1 MTVTSQTPLTIL
13 LVDDSTADRALYR
26 HFLNSTGTYTLL
38 EAATGEAG
46 FHLCQTT
53 QPDCLILDFYL
64 PDMDGFEFLNTL
76 QVETVFLSYP
86 VVILTGQGTEQL
98 AVQAMHR
105 GVQDY
110 VVKDDLS
117 AYTLRRVIANAV
129 DKFRLQQMLKTHQS
143 LLQEHNFAL
152 RRQEDALQTLN
163 ATLAQQVAERT
174 ALLELLQAI
183 TAAANEATS
192 LEAVLQLTVDQ
203 ICAYTGWPV
212 GHVYL
217 AAPDRSGLW
226 MSTTIW
232 HLDTSERFAAF
243 QQATQTIQIHI
254 PEENI
259 IGHVIAS
266 SQPEWHK
273 DVTADPT
280 FRRSASAKESGLS
293 TAFACPILVG
303 REVVGVLEFYAPKM
317 PQPHTMLL
325 DIGVQIGIQL
335 GRVIERQRAAAQ
347 YQLQQ
352 EALYQSEKLA
362 AMGSLLSGVAHE
374 LNNPLAAVLMHTDLL
389 REELSHSPLLEL
401 VDEVT
406 LAAER
411 CKRLVR
417 SFLTLARQHTPE
429 RTAVALNTVV
439 NDTLELLAYALQ
451 VDNITTHLDL
461 AEHLPLLWADVHQM
475 QQVITNLITN
485 AHQAMRESST
495 LRQLTLTTQCDPT
508 RTRVTLTVTDTG
520 PGVPPTLQARIF
532 EPFFTTKPIGIGT
545 GLGLS
550 LCRGIVEKHGGTI
563 TVRNQPE
570 QGATFCIE
578 LPVEAA
584 RATAPGSS
592 ERECVPAVPDKSI
605 LIIDDEP
612 SIASGLK
619 RLLSRDGYTV
629 ETVAN
634 GYLALT
640 KLRERSYDLLLS
652 DMRMPEI
659 DGPSLYQTLE
669 RQYPHLLRR
678 VIFLTGD
685 TLNPETKM
693 FLDRSAAPCL
703 TKPCTVTEI
712 RRAIQQVLKAQ

>member
-1 MTVTSQTPLTIL
+1 MAQMPLAVL
-13 LVDDSTADRALYR
+13 FVDDSTSDCALYR
-26 HFLNSTGTYTLL
+26 HFLSSPGTYTFLV
-38 EAATGEAG
+38 AATGEEG
-46 FHLCQTT
+46 LRLCQTAH
-53 QPDCLILDFYL
+53 PDCLILDFYL
-64 PDMDGFEFLNTL
+64 PDMDGFEFLDIL
-76 QVETVFLSYP
+76 QAETVSLPYP

-117 AYTLRRVIANAV
+117 ADILRRVIINAV
-129 DKFRLQQMLKTHQS
+129 DKFRLQQMLQMHRS
-143 LLQEHNFAL
+143 LLQEQNLTL
-152 RRQEDALQTLN
+152 RQQEDALQILN

-192 LEAVLQLTVDQ
+192 PEAVFQLALDQ
-203 ICAYTGWPV
+203 ICVYTDWPV

-217 AAPDRSGLW
+217 AAPDGSGQW
-226 MSTTIW
+226 MSSTIW
-232 HLDTSERFAAF
+232 HLDTPERFAAF
-243 QQATQTIQIHI
+243 QQATQALHMPRGGTD
-254 PEENI
+254 I
-259 IGHVIAS
+259 IGRVITS
-266 SQPEWHK
+266 GQPEWHS
-273 DVTADPT
+273 DVTTDPV
-280 FRRSASAKESGLS
+280 FHRSASAKESGLQS
-293 TAFACPILVG
+293 VFACPILVS
-303 REVVGVLEFYAPKM
+303 REVVGVMEFYAPKM
-317 PQPHTMLL
+317 QQPHTMLL
-325 DIGVQIGIQL
+325 DIGVQIGIQI
-335 GRVIERQRAAAQ
+335 GRVIERQRSSAQ

-362 AMGSLLSGVAHE
+362 AMGSLLSSVAHE

-389 REELSHSPLLEL
+389 REELRQSPLLEL
-401 VDEVT
+401 IDEVT
-406 LAAER
+406 RAAER

-417 SFLTLARQHTPE
+417 AFLTLARQHPPE
-429 RTAVALNTVV
+429 RTAVSLNSLITDTV
-439 NDTLELLAYALQ
+439 ELLAYALR
-451 VDNITTHLDL
+451 VDNITVHLNL
-461 AEHLPLLWADVHQM
+461 AEELPLLWADAYQI

-485 AHQAMRESST
+485 AHQALRESSA
-495 LRQLTLTTQCDPT
+495 LRQLTLTTQCNVT
-508 RTRVTLTVTDTG
+508 RTRVSLAVTDTG
-520 PGVPPTLQARIF
+520 PGILPALQARIF
-532 EPFFTTKPIGIGT
+532 EPFFTTKPVGIGT

-550 LCRGIVEKHGGTI
+550 LCRGIIERHGGII
-563 TVRNQPE
+563 TVTSQPG

-578 LPVEAA
+578 LPVEAVSITVPA
-584 RATAPGSS
+584 SQEQG
-592 ERECVPAVPDKSI
+592 CVPAVPDKSI

-619 RLLSRDGYTV
+619 RLLSRDGYNV

-634 GYLALT
+634 GHLALA

-659 DGPSLYQTLE
+659 DGPSLYRTLE

-693 FLDRSAAPCL
+693 FLDQSAAPCL
-703 TKPCTVTEI
+703 TKPCTVAEI
-712 RRAIQQVLKAQ
+712 RRAIQQVLETA

>member
-1 MTVTSQTPLTIL
+1 VIAQTPLTIL

-26 HFLNSTGTYTLL
+26 RFLSSTGAYTFL
-38 EAATGEAG
+38 EAATGEEG
-46 FHLCQTT
+46 LRLCHTT

-64 PDMDGFEFLNTL
+64 PDMDGFEFLDTL
-76 QVETVFLSYP
+76 QKETISLPYP
-86 VVILTGQGTEQL
+86 VVMLTGQGSEQL

-105 GVQDY
+105 GLQDY

-117 AYTLRRVIANAV
+117 ADTLRRVIANAV
-129 DKFRLQQMLKTHQS
+129 DKFRLQQMLKTHRI
-143 LLQEHNFAL
+143 LLQEQNLAL
-152 RRQEDALQTLN
+152 RRQEEALQTLN
-163 ATLAQQVAERT
+163 TTLAQQVAERT

-192 LEAVLQLTVDQ
+192 PEAVFQLALDQ

-217 AAPDRSGLW
+217 AAPDGSGQWL
-226 MSTTIW
+226 SSTIW
-232 HLDTSERFAAF
+232 HLDTPERFAAF
-243 QQATQTIQIHI
+243 QQATQALHMPTVRHD
-254 PEENI
+254 I
-259 IGHVIAS
+259 IGRVITS
-266 SQPEWHK
+266 GQPEWQS
-273 DVTADPT
+273 DVTTDPA
-280 FRRSASAKESGLS
+280 FRRAASAKASGLQS
-293 TAFACPILVG
+293 VFACPILVS
-303 REVVGVLEFYAPKM
+303 RDVVGVMEFYAPTM
-317 PQPHTMLL
+317 QQPHPMLL

-335 GRVIERQRAAAQ
+335 GRVVERQRTAAQ

-362 AMGSLLSGVAHE
+362 AMGSLLSSVAHE
-374 LNNPLAAVLMHTDLL
+374 LNNPLAAVLMHADLL
-389 REELSHSPLLEL
+389 REELGRSPLLEL

-406 LAAER
+406 RAAER

-417 SFLTLARQHTPE
+417 AFLTLARQHTPE
-429 RTAVALNTVV
+429 RTAVSLNSLVTDTV
-439 NDTLELLAYALQ
+439 ELLAYALR
-451 VDNITTHLDL
+451 VDNIAVHLDL
-461 AEHLPLLWADVHQM
+461 AEKLPLLWADAHQI

-485 AHQAMRESST
+485 AHQALRESSA
-495 LRQLTLTTQCDPT
+495 LRQLTLTTRCNAT
-508 RTRVTLTVTDTG
+508 RMHVTLAVTDTG
-520 PGVPPTLQARIF
+520 HGVPPALQARIF
-532 EPFFTTKPIGIGT
+532 EPFFTTKPVGIGT
-545 GLGLS
+545 GLGLF
-550 LCRGIVEKHGGTI
+550 LCRGIIERHGGTI
-563 TVRNQPE
+563 TVTSQPG
-570 QGATFCIE
+570 QGATFCVE
-578 LPVEAA
+578 LPVEAVC
-584 RATAPGSS
+584 ATAPVSPEGDRVS
-592 ERECVPAVPDKSI
+592 AVPNKSI

-659 DGPSLYQTLE
+659 DGPSLYRTLE

-685 TLNPETKM
+685 TLNPETKL
-693 FLDRSAAPCL
+693 FLDQSAAPCL
-703 TKPCTVTEI
+703 TKPCTVAEI
-712 RRAIQQVLKAQ
+712 RRVIQQVLETE

>member
-1 MTVTSQTPLTIL
+1 VIAQTPLTIL
-13 LVDDSTADRALYR
+13 LVDDNMADRALYR
-26 HFLNSTGTYTLL
+26 HFLSNIGTYTFL
-38 EAATGEAG
+38 EVATGEEG
-46 FHLCQTT
+46 LRLCQTT

-64 PDMDGFEFLNTL
+64 PDMDGFEFLDTL
-76 QVETVFLSYP
+76 QGETASLSYP
-86 VVILTGQGTEQL
+86 VVILTGQGSEQL
-98 AVQAMHR
+98 AVQSMHR

-117 AYTLRRVIANAV
+117 ADILRRVIANAV
-129 DKFRLQQMLKTHQS
+129 DKFRLQQMLKTHRS
-143 LLQEHNFAL
+143 LLQEQNLAL
-152 RRQEDALQTLN
+152 RQQEDAMQTLN

-192 LEAVLQLTVDQ
+192 PEAVFQLALNQ

-217 AAPDRSGLW
+217 AAPEGSGQWL
-226 MSTTIW
+226 SSTIW
-232 HLDTSERFAAF
+232 HLDTPERFAAF
-243 QQATQTIQIHI
+243 QQATQALHMPTVEQD
-254 PEENI
+254 I
-259 IGHVIAS
+259 IGRVITS
-266 SQPEWHK
+266 GQPKWYE
-273 DVTADPT
+273 DVTTDPEFHRAT
-280 FRRSASAKESGLS
+280 SAKESGLQS
-293 TAFACPILVG
+293 VFACPILVS
-303 REVVGVLEFYAPKM
+303 RDVVGVMEFYAPKM
-317 PQPHTMLL
+317 QQPHTMLL
-325 DIGVQIGIQL
+325 DIGIQIGIQL
-335 GRVIERQRAAAQ
+335 GRVVERQRAATQ

-374 LNNPLAAVLMHTDLL
+374 LNNPLAVVLMHADLL
-389 REELSHSPLLEL
+389 REELGHSSLLEL

-406 LAAER
+406 QAAER

-429 RTAVALNTVV
+429 RTAVSLNSLVTDTV
-439 NDTLELLAYALQ
+439 ELLAYALR
-451 VDNITTHLDL
+451 VDNITVHLDL
-461 AEHLPLLWADVHQM
+461 AEKVPLLWADPNQI

-485 AHQAMRESST
+485 AHQALREASA
-495 LRQLTLTTQCDPT
+495 LRQLTLTTRCNAT
-508 RTRVTLTVTDTG
+508 RTRVTLAVTDTG
-520 PGVPPTLQARIF
+520 PGVPPALQARIF

-550 LCRGIVEKHGGTI
+550 LCRGIIERHGGTM
-563 TVRNQPE
+563 TVMSPPG
-570 QGATFCIE
+570 QGTTFCVE
-578 LPVEAA
+578 LPIEAVC
-584 RATAPGSS
+584 ATAPVSP
-592 ERECVPAVPDKSI
+592 EQDRAPAVPDKSI

-634 GYLALT
+634 GHLALT

-652 DMRMPEI
+652 DMRMPGI
-659 DGPSLYQTLE
+659 DGPSLYRTLE

-685 TLNPETKM
+685 TLNPETKT
-693 FLDRSAAPCL
+693 FLDESAAPCL
-703 TKPCTVTEI
+703 TKPCTVAEI
-712 RRAIQQVLKAQ
+712 RRAIQQVLETE

>member
-1 MTVTSQTPLTIL
+1 VISQTPLTIL

-26 HFLNSTGTYTLL
+26 RFLSNTGTYTFL
-38 EAATGEAG
+38 EAATGEEG
-46 FHLCQTT
+46 LRLCQTT

-64 PDMDGFEFLNTL
+64 PDMDGFGFLNTL
-76 QVETVFLSYP
+76 QEETTSLPYP

-105 GVQDY
+105 GIQDY
-110 VVKDDLS
+110 VVKDSLS
-117 AYTLRRVIANAV
+117 AYTLRRVIANAI
-129 DKFRLQQMLKTHQS
+129 DKFRLQQMLQTHQS
-143 LLQEHNFAL
+143 LLQEQNFAL

-183 TAAANEATS
+183 TAAANEAIS
-192 LEAVLQLTVDQ
+192 LETVLQMAVDQ
-203 ICAYTGWPV
+203 VCTYTGWPV

-217 AAPDRSGLW
+217 AAPDNPGLW
-226 MSTTIW
+226 ISSTIW
-232 HLDTSERFAAF
+232 HLDTSEPFAAF
-243 QQATQTIQIHI
+243 QQATQAMQIHT

-266 SQPEWHK
+266 GRPKWQE
-273 DVTADPT
+273 DVISDPT
-280 FRRSASAKESGLS
+280 FRRSASARESGLN

-317 PQPHTMLL
+317 PQPPTMLL

-335 GRVIERQRAAAQ
+335 GRVIERQHAATQ

-374 LNNPLAAVLMHTDLL
+374 LNNPLAAVLMHADLL
-389 REELSHSPLLEL
+389 REELSQSPLLEL

-406 LAAER
+406 RAAER

-439 NDTLELLAYALQ
+439 NDTIELLAYALQ
-451 VDNITTHLDL
+451 VDNITIHLDL
-461 AEHLPLLWADVHQM
+461 AENLPLLWADVNQM
-475 QQVITNLITN
+475 QQVVTNLITN
-485 AHQAMRESST
+485 AHQAMRESSA
-495 LRQLTLTTQCDPT
+495 LRQLTLTTQCDPA
-508 RTRVTLTVTDTG
+508 RTHVTLIVTDTG

-550 LCRGIVEKHGGTI
+550 LCRGIIEKHGGTI
-563 TVRNQPE
+563 TVKNQPG
-570 QGATFCIE
+570 QGATFYVE
-578 LPVEAA
+578 LPVEAI
-584 RATAPGSS
+584 RATAPDSS
-592 ERECVPAVPDKSI
+592 ERERVSAVPDKSI

-634 GYLALT
+634 GHLALT
-640 KLRERSYDLLLS
+640 KLQERSYDLLLS

-659 DGPSLYQTLE
+659 DGPSLYRTLE
-669 RQYPHLLRR
+669 HQYPHLLRR

-712 RRAIQQVLKAQ
+712 RRAIQQVLEAQ